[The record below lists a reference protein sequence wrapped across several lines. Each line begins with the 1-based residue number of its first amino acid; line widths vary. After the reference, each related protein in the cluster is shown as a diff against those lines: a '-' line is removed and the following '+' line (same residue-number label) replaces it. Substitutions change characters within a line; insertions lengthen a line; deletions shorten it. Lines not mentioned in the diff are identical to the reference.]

1 MKCTVKRRFDGV
13 WYVRPYLG
21 RTPDK
26 KQIRKYK
33 QFPKELS
40 EKEAQ
45 AAADAWAST
54 LTVSGEF
61 KTSILP
67 NILDNYSDM
76 RLLRGSSP
84 NSTRTYELFNRYVK
98 RYIGNVSA
106 RELTSLDFIYFELNL
121 LKPKDEGGQGLDQ
134 NTVRNVHD
142 YLRGAYDFFVEAGIC
157 EKNPLLGVKK
167 PKLLV
172 KDAQA
177 LNIADFDKLSEQLS
191 AMMVPEELN
200 THTFRQVLNAFA
212 ALLSLIIGARCGEVL
227 AIRRCDVDRTRS
239 EIYIGGTVIEK
250 KGAKPFRRAVTKGRR
265 SRRVPVTQAQ
275 LALVDAFLAIV
286 DQMCPN
292 LPSDA
297 PLVTFAGGHLRPSS
311 VSRAFKNIARRLG
324 LPVVFCFHDLRHT
337 NATWLLVGGVELQTV
352 SERLGHANEAITLRV
367 YGHVLP
373 GRSEYAAQ
381 VIDDA
386 MRRRI
391 A

>member
-13 WYVRPYLG
+13 WCARPYLG
-21 RTPDK
+21 QTPDK

-45 AAADAWAST
+45 ALADAWAST
-54 LTVSGEF
+54 LAVSGEF
-61 KTSILP
+61 KTNILP
-67 NILDNYSDM
+67 NILDSYAEM
-76 RLLRGSSP
+76 RLLSGYSP
-84 NSTRTYELFNRYVK
+84 NSARTYQLFNKYVK

-106 RELTSLDFIYFELNL
+106 CELTSLDFIYFELNL
-121 LKPKDEGGQGLDQ
+121 LKPKGEGGQGLDQ

-142 YLRGAYDFFVEAGIC
+142 YLRGAYDFFIEAGIC
-157 EKNPLLGVKK
+157 DTNPLLGVKK

-177 LNIADFDKLSEQLS
+177 LNIADFDKLSGQL
-191 AMMVPEELN
+191 ALMMDPEELN
-200 THTFRQVLNAFA
+200 ARSFQGVVNAFA

-227 AIRRCDVDRTRS
+227 AIRRCDVDRMRN

-250 KGAKPFRRAVTKGRR
+250 KGVKPFRRAVTKGRR
-265 SRRVPVTQAQ
+265 SRRVPVTQDQ
-275 LALVDAFLAIV
+275 LALVDTFLAMV
-286 DQMCPN
+286 DQMCSN
-292 LPSDA
+292 LPADA
-297 PLVTFAGGHLRPSS
+297 PLITCNGGYLRPSS
-311 VSRAFKNIARRLG
+311 ISRAFKNTARRLG
-324 LPVVFCFHDLRHT
+324 LPTVFCFHDLRHT
-337 NATWLLVGGVELQTV
+337 NATWLLAGGVELQTV
-352 SERLGHANEAITLRV
+352 SKRLGHADEAITLRV

-386 MRRRI
+386 LKRRT